1 MNGWC
6 DPQRQAPSDRAGWT
20 DVDVGRFSNESAMP
34 IQPHSPHHPDRESSH
49 AVEAENLKPGDPPM
63 PPTTPEGSE
72 ASSRSPKTRTD
83 PNTGAPTP
91 GRPDTAG
98 G

>member
-1 MNGWC
+1 MIATLRLSRIK
-6 DPQRQAPSDRAGWT
+6 PARAALKALAFQLSAP
-20 DVDVGRFSNESAMP
+20 MP
-34 IQPHSPHHPDRESSH
+34 IKPHSPHHPHRESSH
-49 AVEAENLKPGDPPM
+49 AVEAENLKPGDPPT

-72 ASSRSPKTRTD
+72 ASSRSSKTRTD

-91 GRPDTAG
+91 GRPDTVG